1 MSAIL
6 LVDNKSVDIGLKSRV
21 STIGP
26 EIDMVHEFI
35 YTTTES
41 FKHKKN
47 KLAVFIEPMVDRAY
61 PDIVFAEYNPI
72 ILDNWEDARK
82 NIEVIDMK
90 ILENLRAL
98 RGCNSE
104 ILFRRT
110 HFNHKII
117 LQSIERL
124 YDAGLIERKNKVWKS
139 KPLKEIYSLKRL
151 MSVEAKIGN
160 MDSLLRQADANKW
173 FASESY
179 GLSQVKRPKDTTIQ
193 RFQNYG
199 VGLCGLDKG
208 KVIEFNKASKQ
219 KLATNYMSWMFNEWV
234 GRYETAH

>member
-6 LVDNKSVDIGLKSRV
+6 LVNNKSVDIGLKSRV

-61 PDIVFAEYNPI
+61 PDIVFAEYNPT

-110 HFNHKII
+110 QFNHKII

-124 YDAGLIERKNKVWKS
+124 YDAGLIERKNKIWKS

-179 GLSQVKRPKDTTIQ
+179 GLSQVKRPKNTTIQ